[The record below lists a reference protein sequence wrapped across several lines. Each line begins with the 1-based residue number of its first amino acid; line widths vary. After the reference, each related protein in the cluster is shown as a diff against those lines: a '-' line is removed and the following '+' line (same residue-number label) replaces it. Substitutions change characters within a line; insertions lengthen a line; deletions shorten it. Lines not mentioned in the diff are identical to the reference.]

1 MRTAPFL
8 LLTGAL
14 LAAPAAAQRATLGTY
29 GLWGAFQKP
38 GRCWAISQPSRIR
51 EDAPPAF
58 ASVGAWPARGIS
70 GQLHVRLSGE
80 KREGSAVLLRID
92 GRTFQLR
99 GGGRDAW
106 APDAAADA
114 AILDAM
120 RTGIVMTVETRSV
133 AGARILD
140 QYRLQ
145 GAASAIDAALIA
157 CARRR

>member
-1 MRTAPFL
+1 MRTASFL
-8 LLTGAL
+8 LLGSVL
-14 LAAPAAAQRATLGTY
+14 FAAPAAARQTTLGIY
-29 GLWGAFQKP
+29 GLWGAFHEP
-38 GRCWAISQPSRIR
+38 GRCWAISQPSRVH

-70 GQLHVRLSGE
+70 GQVHIRLSRE

-114 AILDAM
+114 AILESM
-120 RTGIVMTVETRSV
+120 RTGIAMTVETRS
-133 AGARILD
+133 ATGARILD